1 MQKIQKQVQDNI
13 IKNQKIMKIN
23 TLTFILLFIINSI
36 SCQEKKESN
45 MVENKKSDIIQN
57 NENVKNVL
65 QKQLKEGSSHYIDE
79 PGVEIPKH
87 PFTIEELD
95 VSMYMVDS
103 ILESNGYKTPE
114 EEEFISKVKLKLNR
128 IIDNKSSKNYLYI
141 NFFDHCD
148 RKFNYHPYNAV
159 EYNGIYIDKRRR
171 IISKFFYVP
180 EIIDY
185 QKKYPD
191 LSKIEDQVV
200 LHYKKDENSY
210 SVNLWKD
217 FDDLSKERYLNQ
229 QLIISRNRYLFNDD
243 KSQFP
248 WLVTHDKVFMRSLV
262 TDFGYT
268 EDKKLLQWVIEN
280 TRLPFFYTYAKDDD
294 LEELGKLL
302 WTKDCNG
309 EIRVHQNTLDLLK
322 EMSAPDENLY
332 IRYIADY
339 LTNLEHLNANKE
351 LSDAQKAKI
360 AAYLL
365 TWGEQFKYDKHYDYN
380 QMFMGHFWHYMDDG
394 TYDKEFKKN
403 NYYGLPKFKEWYE
416 TAKKEENIFE
426 GYEDYLNDDPQPLNY
441 ESRAKPIK

>member
-1 MQKIQKQVQDNI
+1 
-13 IKNQKIMKIN
+13 
-23 TLTFILLFIINSI
+23 
-36 SCQEKKESN
+36 

-65 QKQLKEGSSHYIDE
+65 QKQLKDGSSHYIDE

-248 WLVTHDKVFMRSLV
+248 WLVMHDEFFMRSLV
-262 TDFGYT
+262 TEFGYT
-268 EDKKLLQWVIEN
+268 EDKKLLKWVIEN
-280 TRLPFFYTYAKDDD
+280 TDLPLFSKFAETKH
-294 LEELGKLL
+294 LKELGKLL

-322 EMSAPDENLY
+322 ELSTPHDDLYIMYVAEYLSNYMASFAIKEENLT
-332 IRYIADY
+332 I
-339 LTNLEHLNANKE
+339 E
-351 LSDAQKAKI
+351 QKAKI

-365 TWGEQFKYDKHYDYN
+365 YWGEQYKYDKHYDFN
-380 QMFMGHFWHYMDDG
+380 QMFMTRFYYYHFEREAYE
-394 TYDKEFKKN
+394 KEFKKN

-416 TAKKEENIFE
+416 AAKKEKDYFNGGE
-426 GYEDYLNDDPQPLNY
+426 GMEDDPNPY
-441 ESRAKPIK
+441 DYRRIAEPIK